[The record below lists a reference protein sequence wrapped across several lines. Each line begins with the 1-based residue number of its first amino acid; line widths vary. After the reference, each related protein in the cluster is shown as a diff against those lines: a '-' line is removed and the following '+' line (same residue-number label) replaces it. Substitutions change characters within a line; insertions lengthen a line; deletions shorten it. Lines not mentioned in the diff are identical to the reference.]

1 MRNAIRLLAC
11 GLLLGLVSGCAS
23 SRVSYVPPTG
33 LPSELAR
40 IKTSGASGVES
51 IDGKAVM
58 SIWRLASLK
67 AYPDDVV
74 VLAPGKHRVHA
85 VASRYEFPP
94 PNAWLWLVAE
104 PGTDYALKD
113 ETTKTDGG
121 GNRVRFWL
129 EDATT
134 GMPVGG
140 LAGSDDDPTKD
151 DYPAEGLAKK

>member
-33 LPSELAR
+33 LPSELSQ

-51 IDGKAVM
+51 IDDKAVM
-58 SIWRLASLK
+58 SLWRLSSPK

-74 VLAPGKHRVHA
+74 VLVPGEHRIHV
-85 VASRYEFPP
+85 VASGYQFPP
-94 PNAWLWLVAE
+94 PHAWLWLVAE
-104 PGTDYALKD
+104 QGKDYVLKD

-134 GMPVGG
+134 GIPVGG
-140 LAGSDDDPTKD
+140 IAGSDDDPTKD
-151 DYPAEGLAKK
+151 DYPKEGPAKK